1 MATLKAVAAQAEVSI
16 ATASRALSGH
26 PRVDPQTRDRVRE
39 AAAAV
44 GYRPNAA
51 ARALKSNRSSLV
63 GLVLPNVDSHFYAGI
78 STRIQKI
85 LGEEGYQV
93 IMCLHGED
101 PAMERE
107 HLLRLQSLPVA
118 AIVHAP
124 TTGRSARAVYED
136 AGLESPYVVEVNRRS
151 SDEST
156 DAVCCNDFEG
166 IHQLAATLLEHGH
179 KRIAMITAQPLESTA
194 RERLAGL
201 QSAFDDARVAF
212 DPDLVYAKEYSEAW
226 GRDALR
232 QLMALPEPPSAVI
245 VPANVLVL
253 GALEAVADLRL
264 SIPRDLSLVTF
275 ADFPWHRLY
284 NPPLTS
290 FERPHDAMAYEV
302 CRLVVRHL
310 SRLDEAPSARPSV
323 VRVPGQLKIR
333 ASIKTLASA
342 TTPPSPTHDEEPV
355 A

>member
-1 MATLKAVAAQAEVSI
+1 MATLKAVAAHAGVSI

-26 PRVDPQTRDRVRE
+26 PRVDPHTRERVQQ
-39 AAAAV
+39 AAVAV
-44 GYRPNAA
+44 GYRPNAT

-78 STRIQKI
+78 STRIQKT

-101 PAMERE
+101 PAVERE

-124 TTGRSARAVYED
+124 TSGRSAQEVYAE
-136 AGLESPYVVEVNRRS
+136 AGVEGPYVVEVNRHS
-151 SDEST
+151 ADERT

-166 IHQLAATLLEHGH
+166 IHQLAGTLLGHGH
-179 KRIAMITAQPLESTA
+179 TRIAMITAQPRESTA
-194 RERLAGL
+194 TERLAGL
-201 QSAFDDARVAF
+201 RAAFEDAGVRF
-212 DPDLVYAKEYSEAW
+212 DADLVYAKEYSEAW

-232 QLMALPEPPSAVI
+232 QIMALPEPPSAVI

-264 SIPRDLSLVTF
+264 SIPEDLSLVTF
-275 ADFPWHRLY
+275 TDFPWHRLY

-302 CRLVVRHL
+302 CRLLVRHL
-310 SRLDEAPSARPSV
+310 NEAGQAPPDHPTV

-333 ASIKTLASA
+333 ASIKTLASTA
-342 TTPPSPTHDEEPV
+342 TPTSKNPQEPV